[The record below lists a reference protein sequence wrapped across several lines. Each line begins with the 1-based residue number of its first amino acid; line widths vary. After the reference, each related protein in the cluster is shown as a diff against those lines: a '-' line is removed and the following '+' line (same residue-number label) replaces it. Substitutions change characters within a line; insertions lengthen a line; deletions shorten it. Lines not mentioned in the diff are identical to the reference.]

1 MTMQNNSSPDS
12 DGHGRAISHG
22 ETLYLWEVHLVY
34 NRSHESPSDETMDV
48 VAPDDRD
55 AAIEKAREQ
64 SRSNPPHVGP
74 TYRCHE
80 VPSDHYLHPSNQ
92 EGGS

>member
-1 MTMQNNSSPDS
+1 MS
-12 DGHGRAISHG
+12 DGVDDSAEAGRATPQD

-34 NRSHESPSDETMDV
+34 SRSHESPSDETLNV

-55 AAIEKAREQ
+55 AAIQKAREQ
-64 SRSNPPHVGP
+64 SRNNPPNVGP

-92 EGGS
+92 EGDDGA